1 MYVKLMCSQ
10 IFLEEV
16 EGPQASLEI
25 LQLGLWA
32 FQVRAIPEGCHTGS
46 LMDGM
51 ILVPG
56 MAQVAGLGFFLVGP
70 YLILCSASP

>member
-1 MYVKLMCSQ
+1 M
-10 IFLEEV
+10 ER
-16 EGPQASLEI
+16 PQASLEI

-51 ILVPG
+51 ILVAG
-56 MAQVAGLGFFLVGP
+56 MAHVAGLGFFPVGP
-70 YLILCSASP
+70 YLILCSVSP